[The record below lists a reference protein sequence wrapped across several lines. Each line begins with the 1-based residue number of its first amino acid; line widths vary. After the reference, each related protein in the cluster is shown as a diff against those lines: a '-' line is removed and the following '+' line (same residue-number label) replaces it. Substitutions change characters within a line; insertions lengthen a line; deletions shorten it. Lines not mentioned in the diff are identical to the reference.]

1 MTGDKDDAATILGEF
16 NRVGDAILGELRGLH
31 AELRRRPT
39 RTEQTVRRRFT
50 VVLLLVL
57 GWCALMV
64 NDYHVATCSP
74 GARAASALD
83 YVAHT
88 PPKSFRAEEMQG
100 LMRDPLP
107 AGCDLAYPT
116 EAHEYG
122 VQWPTPGNVL
132 GLGIYLAIL
141 LGLYFWYRW
150 PLIRRPEED
159 DI

>member
-1 MTGDKDDAATILGEF
+1 MTSDKDDAGTIVSEF
-16 NRVGDAILGELRGLH
+16 NRVGAEILKELRGLH

-83 YVAHT
+83 YVADT
-88 PPKSFRAEEMQG
+88 PPKAFRANELQQM
-100 LMRDPLP
+100 LRDPLP
-107 AGCDLAYPT
+107 AACDLAYPT

-122 VQWPTPGNVL
+122 DEWPTPGNVL
-132 GLGIYLAIL
+132 GLGLYSAIL

-159 DI
+159 RI